1 MIGLLLHRHR
11 YYLIPE
17 RNIHLVVMGTLLQQS
32 EAHSTKALTE
42 GYKMTLDFLL
52 CVCPHYLL
60 SLGHPRKVIHN

>member
-60 SLGHPRKVIHN
+60 SLRHPRKVIHN